1 MEAVFMKSLVVKKA
15 IWGFGASVVLS
26 LCYFLSRH
34 DVLGGWHGMI
44 DWPLL
49 LFTFGLVAILIAA
62 FTFSTKVMICVPA
75 GYLFGSFAA
84 WLFNTDRID
93 LGGGRLNDSWMIW
106 TVLFIIFLL
115 AGVVWEIICI
125 CKHED

>member
-1 MEAVFMKSLVVKKA
+1 MKSLAVKKA
-15 IWGFGASVVLS
+15 IWGFSASALLS

-49 LFTFGLVAILIAA
+49 LFAFGLVAILIAA

-75 GYLFGSFAA
+75 GYIFGSLAA

-106 TVLFIIFLL
+106 TALFIIFLL
-115 AGVVWEIICI
+115 IGVVWEIICI
-125 CKHED
+125 YKQED